1 MTEIKSHEFE
11 RFAEKPAERF
21 RVFVLYGP
29 DRGLVSERASLIA
42 AKTGI
47 DPNDAFASL
56 KLTASDLQGDPGRL
70 LDEVNSIGLFG
81 GEKLVWVKGAANEK
95 ALVDALQVLSD
106 SPPESSFLIVE
117 AGDLKKGTGLRK
129 IAEPSRAIAAIPCYA
144 DDARAINALIDQE
157 LSTENLRISPAARQR
172 LTESLGGDRI
182 ASRNEV
188 RKLALYCR
196 GRDVI
201 EEDDVMSIIGD
212 ASMVSADDAV
222 DAILKGDR
230 NAFFHATQ
238 KIIASKTPIFLVLQG
253 CLRQFQLLDQMRAE
267 MDEKKLQAGQV
278 MQTMGRGVHFRRKP
292 VIERALRT
300 WQPAAIAREMNRLQ
314 AAILQSRQRQ
324 SLEESVALLTLLS
337 TTLQSG
343 RAG

>member
-11 RFAEKPAERF
+11 RFADNPAERF
-21 RVFVLYGP
+21 RIFVLYGP
-29 DRGLVSERASLIA
+29 DRGLVSERAAVIA

-56 KLTASDLQGDPGRL
+56 KLAVTDLQSDPGRL
-70 LDEVNSIGLFG
+70 LDEVNAIGLFG

-95 ALVDALQVLSD
+95 PLVDALQVLAD
-106 SPPESSFLIVE
+106 NPPETSFLIIE

-129 IAEPSRAIAAIPCYA
+129 IAEPSRSIAAIPCYA
-144 DDARAINALIDQE
+144 DDARSLNTLIDHE
-157 LSTENLRISPAARQR
+157 LADENLRITPAARQR
-172 LTESLGGDRI
+172 LIESLGGDRI

-188 RKLALYCR
+188 KKLALYCR

-201 EEDDVMSIIGD
+201 EEDDVAAIIGD
-212 ASMVSADDAV
+212 ASAVSADDAV

-230 NAFFHATQ
+230 NGFFHATQ
-238 KIIASKTPIFLVLQG
+238 KIISSKTPIFLVLQG

-278 MQTMGRGVHFRRKP
+278 MQTLGRGIHFRRKP
-292 VIERALRT
+292 VIERALRA

-314 AAILQSRQRQ
+314 SAILQSRQRQ
-324 SLEESVALLTLLS
+324 SLEESVALLTLLA
-337 TTLQSG
+337 TTLQAG
-343 RAG
+343 RGS

>member
-106 SPPESSFLIVE
+106 NPPESSFLIVE

>member
-106 SPPESSFLIVE
+106 NPPESSFLIVE

-188 RKLALYCR
+188 HKLALYCR